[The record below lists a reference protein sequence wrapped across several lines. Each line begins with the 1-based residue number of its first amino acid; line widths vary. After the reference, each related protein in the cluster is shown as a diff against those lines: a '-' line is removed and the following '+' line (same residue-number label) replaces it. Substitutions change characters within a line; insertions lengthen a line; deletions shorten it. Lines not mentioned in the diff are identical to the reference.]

1 MKKLSYL
8 FMFFTILISCSKD
21 DSITTPE
28 DNGNDNNGDN
38 EIEYVLPIISLESGE
53 EGTYQGVIGGVT
65 NGSLQHQ
72 VKAIAADG
80 FVSLEIIKVLDG
92 TSTSYQ
98 TIDSSHPDYVV
109 GSNEFTYQLNYIL
122 NNEEEVGKDL
132 HFKAVV
138 LDVNEHT
145 FSFNFATAEI
155 RLPMIKT
162 TISLQTVVPPN
173 GDITIPYYL
182 LIDGDNV
189 SAENHTTAVHSD
201 FDQSIAFVLSV
212 NDGSGFYFVSPA
224 AVLETVIV
232 NGMQEKATTKF
243 KEHTTG
249 SPFDYPL
256 EQSLNM
262 YDNYYVDYIFSVLD
276 YNSNEEKAEQA
287 GIVGKRYYFKTDDGK
302 TGAIQTTNFTMEG
315 SNAFIEFDLLV
326 NR

>member
-53 EGTYQGVIGGVT
+53 EGTYQGVIGSPI

-80 FVSLEIIKVLDG
+80 FVSLEIFKVLDG

-98 TIDSSHPDYVV
+98 AIDSSHPDYIL
-109 GSNEFTYQLNYIL
+109 GSNEFIYQLNYIL
-122 NNEEEVGKDL
+122 NNGEEAGKDL
-132 HFKAVV
+132 HFNAVV
-138 LDVNEHT
+138 TDVNEHT
-145 FSFNFATAEI
+145 FSFDFAATEI

-182 LIDGDNV
+182 LINGANV
-189 SAENHTTAVHSD
+189 SAENHTTAVHSE
-201 FDQSIAFVLSV
+201 FDQSIALVFSV
-212 NDGSGFYFVSPA
+212 NEGSGFYFASPT
-224 AVLETVIV
+224 AVLETVLV
-232 NGMQEKATTKF
+232 NGMQEKATTEF
-243 KEHTTG
+243 KEHTNG
-249 SPFDYPL
+249 SPFNNPL
-256 EQSLNM
+256 DTSFDI
-262 YDNYYVDYIFSVLD
+262 YDNYELDYRFSVLD
-276 YNSNEEKAEQA
+276 YNSNEGKAEQV
-287 GIVGKRYYFKTDDGK
+287 GIVGKRYYFQTDDEK
-302 TGAIQTTNFTMEG
+302 TGVIQTTNFSMEG
-315 SNAFIEFDLLV
+315 SNAFIEFDLFV
-326 NR
+326 NQ